1 MRYRRDRTQGGC
13 YFFTLVTMDRQPLLT
28 LPENLE
34 RLQQGFHFENQRR
47 SFQIDGLIVLPDHL
61 HCILKL
67 PENDDNYLVR
77 ITNIKK
83 YFSMGCKGI
92 SAEVTSSRRAKGEKP
107 VWQRR
112 YWEHRIRDQEDW
124 KRHMDYIHY
133 NPVKHGYVQ
142 SPLDWSSST
151 LKDCISKGWY
161 PENWG
166 ESIDSE
172 RMKDFKIPGN
182 YE

>member
-1 MRYRRDRTQGGC
+1 MRYRRDRTPGGC

-47 SFQIDGLIVLPDHL
+47 SFQIDELIVLPDHL

-67 PENDDNYLVR
+67 PENDDNYPVR

-92 SAEVTSSRRAKGEKP
+92 LAEINPSRRA
-107 VWQRR
+107 
-112 YWEHRIRDQEDW
+112 
-124 KRHMDYIHY
+124 
-133 NPVKHGYVQ
+133 
-142 SPLDWSSST
+142 
-151 LKDCISKGWY
+151 
-161 PENWG
+161 
-166 ESIDSE
+166 
-172 RMKDFKIPGN
+172 
-182 YE
+182 

>member
-1 MRYRRDRTQGGC
+1 MRYRRDRTPGGC

-34 RLQQGFHFENQRR
+34 RLQQGFHLEYQRR

-67 PENDDNYLVR
+67 PENDDNYPTR

-83 YFSMGCKGI
+83 FFSMGCKGI
-92 SAEVTSSRRAKGEKP
+92 SAEVTPSRRAKGEKP

-112 YWEHRIRDQEDW
+112 Y
-124 KRHMDYIHY
+124 
-133 NPVKHGYVQ
+133 
-142 SPLDWSSST
+142 
-151 LKDCISKGWY
+151 
-161 PENWG
+161 
-166 ESIDSE
+166 
-172 RMKDFKIPGN
+172 
-182 YE
+182 

>member
-1 MRYRRDRTQGGC
+1 MRYRRDRTPGGC

-34 RLQQGFHFENQRR
+34 RLQQSFHLENQRR

-67 PENDDNYLVR
+67 PENDDNYPVR

-83 YFSMGCKGI
+83 FFSMGCKGI
-92 SAEVTSSRRAKGEKP
+92 SAEVTPSRKAKGEKP

-124 KRHMDYIHY
+124 RRHMDYIHY
-133 NPVKHGYVQ
+133 NPGETWLCSIAFGLEFQY
-142 SPLDWSSST
+142 
-151 LKDCISKGWY
+151 LKRLYQQGLV
-161 PENWG
+161 
-166 ESIDSE
+166 
-172 RMKDFKIPGN
+172 F
-182 YE
+182 